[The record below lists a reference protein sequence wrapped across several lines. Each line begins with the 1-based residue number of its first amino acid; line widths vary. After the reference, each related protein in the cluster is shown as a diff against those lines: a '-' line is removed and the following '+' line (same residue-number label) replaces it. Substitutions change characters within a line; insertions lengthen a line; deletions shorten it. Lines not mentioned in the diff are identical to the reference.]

1 MWQTFTRANLPFQGT
16 TALYLMAIIL
26 YLSLIVVRKRPVAR
40 AATLAYA
47 AGLAFNIIFIV
58 GRWLESG
65 RPPFKTLFES
75 LVFLACCV
83 AAFYLVIELLHRVRV
98 LGIFASIGS
107 FAAMIYAL
115 MRIDMEVVNLLPA
128 LQSGW
133 FIPHVMIYFIAY
145 AALFISFITAVL
157 YMFDPNPRKLKEDNL
172 LGQDVLDFEQYT
184 HGTIAFG
191 FTALVFGL
199 LIGAVWAKDA
209 WGDYWVWDPKE
220 SWSLI
225 TMLLYAGYLHLRYVK
240 GWRGRKAA
248 WFAILG
254 FAAVMF
260 TYLGMQVLP
269 TAGDSAHVYTL
280 Q

>member
-1 MWQTFTRANLPFQGT
+1 MWQTFTRANIPFQGAMILYGLA
-16 TALYLMAIIL
+16 ALL
-26 YLSLIVVRKRPVAR
+26 YLSLILVRNRGYAK
-40 AATLAYA
+40 AATLVYLT
-47 AGLAFNIIFIV
+47 GLASNIIFIFDRV
-58 GRWLESG
+58 LESG
-65 RPPFKTLFES
+65 MPPFKTFFVS

-83 AAFYLVIELLHRVRV
+83 AAFYLVIEALHRVRL
-98 LGIFASIGS
+98 LGIFATIGS

-115 MRIDMEVVNLLPA
+115 MRMDMEVVNLLPA

-145 AALFISFITAVL
+145 AALFLSFVTAVL
-157 YMFDPNPRKLKEDNL
+157 YMFNPDPRRLKENNL
-172 LGQDVLDFEQYT
+172 LGQDVLDFELYT
-184 HGTIAFG
+184 HGTISFG

-199 LIGAVWAKDA
+199 LIGAVWAKEA

-220 SWSLI
+220 SWALI
-225 TMLLYAGYLHLRYVK
+225 TMLIYAGYLHMRLVK

-248 WFAILG
+248 WFAIIG

-260 TYLGMQVLP
+260 TYLGMHILP
-269 TAGDSAHVYTL
+269 SAADSAHVYTL

>member
-1 MWQTFTRANLPFQGT
+1 MWLTFTRANLPFQLT
-16 TALYLMAIIL
+16 TTLYAVAALL
-26 YLSLIVVRKRPVAR
+26 YLSLIIVRRRGFANL
-40 AATLAYA
+40 ATLVYA
-47 AGLAFNIIFIV
+47 AGLAFNILFIV
-58 GRWLESG
+58 DRWMDSG

-83 AAFYLVIELLHRVRV
+83 AAFYLVIELLHRVRL
-98 LGIFASIGS
+98 LGIFATIGS
-107 FAAMIYAL
+107 FASMIYAL
-115 MRIDMEVVNLLPA
+115 MRMDMEVVNLLPA

-145 AALFISFITAVL
+145 AALFLSFVTAIL
-157 YMFDPNPRKLKEDNL
+157 YMFNPNPKKLKDNNL
-172 LGQDVLDFEQYT
+172 LGQEVLDFEQYT
-184 HGTIAFG
+184 HGTISFG

-199 LIGAVWAKDA
+199 LIGAVWAKEA

-220 SWSLI
+220 SWALI
-225 TMLLYAGYLHLRYVK
+225 TMLIYAGYLHLRLVK
-240 GWRGRKAA
+240 GWKGRKAA

-260 TYLGMQVLP
+260 TYLGMHLLP

>member
-1 MWQTFTRANLPFQGT
+1 MWETFTRTNLAFQGT
-16 TALYLMAIIL
+16 TLFYCIAAVL
-26 YLSLIVVRKRPVAR
+26 YLSLIVVRKRQVSL

-47 AGLAFNIIFIV
+47 AGLACNIMFIA

-75 LVFLACCV
+75 LVFLACCI
-83 AAFYLVIELLHRVRV
+83 AAFYLVIEIVHKVRL
-98 LGIFASIGS
+98 LGIFASVGS
-107 FAAMIYAL
+107 FATMIYAL
-115 MRIDMEVVNLLPA
+115 DRIDREVVNLLPA

-145 AALFISFITAVL
+145 AALFISFVTAVL
-157 YMFDPNPRKLKEDNL
+157 YMFNPNPRKLKENNL
-172 LGQDVLDFEQYT
+172 LGQETLDFELYT
-184 HGTIAFG
+184 HGTISFG

-199 LIGAVWAKDA
+199 LIGAVWAKAA

-220 SWSLI
+220 SWALI
-225 TMLLYAGYLHLRYVK
+225 TMLVYAVYLHMRLVR
-240 GWRGRKAA
+240 GWKGRKAA

-260 TYLGMQVLP
+260 TYLGMHLLP
-269 TAGDSAHVYTL
+269 TAGDSAHVYAL

>member
-1 MWQTFTRANLPFQGT
+1 MWQTFTRTSLPFQGT
-16 TALYLMAIIL
+16 TLLYLLAALL
-26 YLSLIVVRKRPVAR
+26 YLSLVVVRRRGITK

-47 AGLAFNIIFIV
+47 AGLACNIVFIIA
-58 GRWLESG
+58 RWMESG

-75 LVFLACCV
+75 LVFLACTI
-83 AAFYLVIELLHRVRV
+83 AAFYLVIELLHRVRL

-107 FAAMIYAL
+107 FASMLYAL
-115 MRIDMEVVNLLPA
+115 KRVDMEVVNLLPA

-133 FIPHVMIYFIAY
+133 FIPHVMIYFAAY
-145 AALFISFITAVL
+145 AALFISFVTAVL
-157 YMFDPNPRKLKEDNL
+157 YMFNPNPRKLKENNL
-172 LGQDVLDFEQYT
+172 LGQETLDFEQYT
-184 HGTIAFG
+184 HGTITFG

-199 LIGAVWAKDA
+199 LIGAVWAKEA

-220 SWSLI
+220 SWALI
-225 TMLLYAGYLHLRYVK
+225 TMLIYAGYLHFRLNK
-240 GWRGRKAA
+240 DWKGRKAA

-260 TYLGMQVLP
+260 TYLGMHLLP
-269 TAGDSAHVYTL
+269 TAGDSVHVYTL

>member
-1 MWQTFTRANLPFQGT
+1 MWETFTRANVAFQCT
-16 TALYLMAIIL
+16 TLFYGIAALL
-26 YLSLIVVRKRPVAR
+26 YLSLVVVRKRQVSF

-47 AGLAFNIIFIV
+47 AGLACNIMFIA
-58 GRWLESG
+58 GRWMESG

-83 AAFYLVIELLHRVRV
+83 AAFYLVIEMLHKVRL
-98 LGIFASIGS
+98 LGIFAAIGS
-107 FAAMIYAL
+107 FATMIYAL
-115 MRIDMEVVNLLPA
+115 DRIDRDVVNLLPA

-145 AALFISFITAVL
+145 AALFISFVTAVL
-157 YMFDPNPRKLKEDNL
+157 YMFNPNPRKLKENNL
-172 LGQDVLDFEQYT
+172 LGQETLDFELYT
-184 HGTIAFG
+184 HGTISFG

-199 LIGAVWAKDA
+199 LIGAVWAKEA

-220 SWSLI
+220 SWALI
-225 TMLLYAGYLHLRYVK
+225 TMLVYATYLHMRLVR
-240 GWRGRKAA
+240 GWKGRKAA
-248 WFAILG
+248 WFAIMG

-260 TYLGMQVLP
+260 TYLGMHLLP

>member
-1 MWQTFTRANLPFQGT
+1 MWQTFTRANIPFQGAMILYGLA
-16 TALYLMAIIL
+16 ALL
-26 YLSLIVVRKRPVAR
+26 YLSLILVRNRGYAKV
-40 AATLAYA
+40 ATLVYLT
-47 AGLAFNIIFIV
+47 GLAFNIIFIV
-58 GRWLESG
+58 DRWLESG

-83 AAFYLVIELLHRVRV
+83 AAFYLVIEALHRVRL
-98 LGIFASIGS
+98 LGIFATIGS

-115 MRIDMEVVNLLPA
+115 MRMDMEVVNLLPA

-145 AALFISFITAVL
+145 AALFLSFVTAVL
-157 YMFDPNPRKLKEDNL
+157 YMFNPDPRRLKENNL
-172 LGQDVLDFEQYT
+172 LGQDVLDFELYT
-184 HGTIAFG
+184 HGTISFG

-199 LIGAVWAKDA
+199 LIGAVWAKEA

-220 SWSLI
+220 SWALI
-225 TMLLYAGYLHLRYVK
+225 TMLIYAGYLHMRLVK

-248 WFAILG
+248 WFAIIG

-260 TYLGMQVLP
+260 TYLGMHILP
-269 TAGDSAHVYTL
+269 SAADSAHVYTL

>member
-1 MWQTFTRANLPFQGT
+1 MLQTFTRASFDFQAT
-16 TALYLMAIIL
+16 TVLYGLAALL
-26 YLSLIVVRKRPVAR
+26 YLSLLIVRKGGLAR
-40 AATLAYA
+40 VATLVYA
-47 AGLAFNIIFIV
+47 GGLLFNIIFIV
-58 GRWLESG
+58 DRWMDSG

-83 AAFYLVIELLHRVRV
+83 AIFYIVIELLHRVRV

-115 MRIDMEVVNLLPA
+115 IRIDMEIVNLLPA

-133 FIPHVMIYFIAY
+133 FIPHVMVYFIAY
-145 AALFISFITAVL
+145 AALFISFVAAVL
-157 YMFDPNPRKLKEDNL
+157 YMFNPNPRKLKDDIL
-172 LGQDVLDFEQYT
+172 LGKDEIDFEIYS
-184 HGTIAFG
+184 HGTISFG

-199 LIGAVWAKDA
+199 LIGAVWAKEA

-225 TMLLYAGYLHLRYVK
+225 TMLIYAGHLHLRYVK

-248 WFAILG
+248 WFAIIG

-260 TYLGMQVLP
+260 TYLGMHLLP

-280 Q
+280 E

>member
-16 TALYLMAIIL
+16 TALYALAVIL
-26 YLSLIVVRKRPVAR
+26 YLSLIVLRKRPIAR

-83 AAFYLVIELLHRVRV
+83 AAFYLVIELLHRVRI
-98 LGIFASIGS
+98 LGIFAAIGS
-107 FAAMIYAL
+107 LAAMIYAL

-157 YMFDPNPRKLKEDNL
+157 YMFDPNPRKLKDDNL

-199 LIGAVWAKDA
+199 LIGAVWAKEA

-225 TMLLYAGYLHLRYVK
+225 TLLVYTGYLHLRYVK
-240 GWRGRKAA
+240 DWRGRKAA

>member
-1 MWQTFTRANLPFQGT
+1 M
-16 TALYLMAIIL
+16 
-26 YLSLIVVRKRPVAR
+26 
-40 AATLAYA
+40 
-47 AGLAFNIIFIV
+47 IFIV
-58 GRWLESG
+58 DRWIDSG

-75 LVFLACCV
+75 LVFLAFCV
-83 AAFYLVIELLHRVRV
+83 AAFYLIIELLHRVRL
-98 LGIFASIGS
+98 LGIFASLGS
-107 FAAMIYAL
+107 FAAMMYAL
-115 MRIDMEVVNLLPA
+115 VRIDMEVVNLLPA

-133 FIPHVMIYFIAY
+133 FIPHVMVYFAAY
-145 AALFISFITAVL
+145 AALFISFVTAVL
-157 YMFDPNPRKLKEDNL
+157 YMFSPDPKKLKEDNL
-172 LGQDVLDFEQYT
+172 LGQEMLDFEQYT

-191 FTALVFGL
+191 FTALIFGL

-220 SWSLI
+220 SWALI
-225 TMLLYAGYLHLRYVK
+225 TFLIYACYLHLRFVK

-248 WFAILG
+248 WFAIIG

-260 TYLGMQVLP
+260 TYLGMNLLP

>member
-1 MWQTFTRANLPFQGT
+1 MWQTFTRASLAFQAT
-16 TALYLMAIIL
+16 TALYGLAALL
-26 YLSLIVVRKRPVAR
+26 YLSLIVIRKKPVAR
-40 AATLAYA
+40 TATLVYA

-98 LGIFASIGS
+98 LGIFATIGS
-107 FAAMIYAL
+107 FSAMIYAL
-115 MRIDMEVVNLLPA
+115 ARIDMEVVNLLPA

-145 AALFISFITAVL
+145 AALFISFVTAVL

-172 LGQDVLDFEQYT
+172 LGQDVLDFELYT
-184 HGTIAFG
+184 HGTISFG

-199 LIGAVWAKDA
+199 LIGAVWAKEA

-220 SWSLI
+220 SWALI
-225 TMLLYAGYLHLRYVK
+225 TMLVYAGYLHLRYVQ

-260 TYLGMQVLP
+260 TYLGMQMLP